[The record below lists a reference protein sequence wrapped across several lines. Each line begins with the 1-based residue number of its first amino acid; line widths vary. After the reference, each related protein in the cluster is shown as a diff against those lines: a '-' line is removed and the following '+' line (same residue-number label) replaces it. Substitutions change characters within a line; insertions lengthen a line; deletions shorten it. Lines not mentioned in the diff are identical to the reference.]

1 MEISF
6 RLLNGLQPIQPQT
19 YVTNSRITITE
30 IKTNLSAS
38 LEKPLGNYKNIK
50 LCYMG
55 KFFKNDSEM
64 ISLENYKP
72 GHPIIVSFSVPSP
85 TNETQMN
92 LETTEGQSLLSY
104 NQNTELANY
113 NVTNDQCLQKFG
125 YSSQPSAGDK
135 FSKIMAGQNLASKK
149 HFESLL
155 KRLQHENVLQKD
167 SLKSVKD
174 WNSLIIHIEEYWSQ
188 KSNGN
193 ARLRYSHLTDLNK
206 NDRDEESRRA
216 DEDFVHQD
224 AMMDQE
230 D

>member
-6 RLLNGLQPIQPQT
+6 RLLNGLQQIQPQT
-19 YVTNSRITITE
+19 YATNSRITITE

-38 LEKPLGNYKNIK
+38 LKKPLGNYKNIK

-104 NQNTELANY
+104 NQKTELANY

-125 YSSQPSAGDK
+125 FSS
-135 FSKIMAGQNLASKK
+135 
-149 HFESLL
+149 
-155 KRLQHENVLQKD
+155 
-167 SLKSVKD
+167 
-174 WNSLIIHIEEYWSQ
+174 
-188 KSNGN
+188 
-193 ARLRYSHLTDLNK
+193 
-206 NDRDEESRRA
+206 
-216 DEDFVHQD
+216 
-224 AMMDQE
+224 
-230 D
+230 